1 MPEASLSASVNY
13 TAPGGSVVNQTFVA
27 VGSYAASSLGTVDVP
42 SGAGAGASFAI
53 PLGGV
58 ANAIGFALKNS
69 VGTGVRVKFQGN
81 PTGMWLANSGC
92 ILYGNA
98 SGPVAS
104 SPPVGAIEVNL
115 INAQTAP
122 GEISYLI
129 FGD

>member
-13 TAPGGSVVNQTFVA
+13 TAPGGSVVNQTFVS

-42 SGAGAGASFAI
+42 SGALAGASFAI

-58 ANAIGFALKNS
+58 ALPIGFHIKNS
-69 VGTGVRVKFQGN
+69 VGTGVRVKLQGN
-81 PTGMWLANSGC
+81 PTGTWLANGGC
-92 ILYGNA
+92 MLVQSA
-98 SGPVAS
+98 SGPAAS
-104 SPPVGAIEVNL
+104 SPPLTALEVNL

>member
-27 VGSYAASSLGTVDVP
+27 VGSYAAQSLGTVDVP

-58 ANAIGFALKNS
+58 GLPIGFALKNS
-69 VGTGVRVKFQGN
+69 VGTGIRVKMQGN
-81 PTGMWLANSGC
+81 PTGMWLADGGC
-92 ILYGNA
+92 VLVQSAKGPSA
-98 SGPVAS
+98 SGTPLSALE
-104 SPPVGAIEVNL
+104 INL
-115 INAQTAP
+115 IGAQTAP
-122 GEISYLI
+122 GEVSYLI

>member
-13 TAPGGSVVNQTFVA
+13 TAPGGSVINQTFVS
-27 VGSYAASSLGTVDVP
+27 VGSYAAQSLGTVDVP

-58 ANAIGFALKNS
+58 ANVIGFALKNS
-69 VGTGVRVKFQGN
+69 VGTGARVKFQGN
-81 PTGMWLANSGC
+81 PTGMWLANNGVMLVQSDRTPG
-92 ILYGNA
+92 
-98 SGPVAS
+98 AS
-104 SPPVGAIEVNL
+104 SPSVTAIEVDL

-122 GEISYLI
+122 GEIGYLI

>member
-13 TAPGGSVVNQTFVA
+13 TAPGGAVINQTFA
-27 VGSYAASSLGTVDVP
+27 SVGSYAAQSLGTVDVP

-58 ANAIGFALKNS
+58 ANVIGFAVKNS
-69 VGTGVRVKFQGN
+69 VGTGVRIKFQGN
-81 PTGMWLANSGC
+81 PTGMWLANSGVM
-92 ILYGNA
+92 LVQNDKMP
-98 SGPVAS
+98 SAS
-104 SPPVGAIEVNL
+104 SPSVTAIEVDL

-122 GEISYLI
+122 GEVSYLI